1 MYGVGC
7 DMKMKIFIIELIDI
21 GIGIRIYLF
30 EVYVVFMDDDMFL
43 GLDFMRRNYVQ
54 LDCCK

>member
-30 EVYVVFMDDDMFL
+30 EVYIVFMDDDIFL
-43 GLDFMRRNYVQ
+43 GLDFMRRNYV
-54 LDCCK
+54 